1 MSDSDEKLQEL
12 IKAVQEISPQLA
24 NSWQATAII
33 ESLGYTDRIIKAEF
47 GFDNARDMG
56 QYIYESL
63 SKSPVPPKP
72 PKKVKFWKNIFDEI
86 RTFID
91 EFSQSFVYAIPL
103 ILMLIMEYLD
113 IGEKKDLLPPQLAS
127 LFTIVTVASLTTT
140 GGFVQ
145 MISRRGRFYIAL
157 GEIRQ
162 AQRVSASLLY
172 LGSIT
177 TIFLGFLGL
186 WFNFYRSLFAD
197 QYIVI
202 AIFYYVIL
210 SILWMLL
217 AVLSIQLRWNGPLV
231 LIGLSVFFVF
241 LRLQLGLGTLVAQ
254 IWAMF
259 VSLLVVI
266 ALVLFWFIKYR
277 NADSDSPVKLPRLSA
292 VVYLMSPYFGYGLAY
307 FSFIFA
313 DRIVA
318 GLAIN
323 PASGLLF
330 AIDSNYQKGMDLALL
345 NFLLLVPLV
354 EYLGYIF
361 IRYWYSKAKIL
372 TVDNLVKFSSNLYSR
387 YGLALISTVIFFGLS
402 VFLTVGILK
411 PDDWERQ
418 ETILALLG
426 CLGYLFFVIGLF
438 NGLILFSLNQGVAV
452 CRILI
457 IALIVN
463 LTVGYIFANTLSVF
477 WASLGLIFG
486 GFCFMIL
493 SARKVVHSIKK
504 PDYAYYIGGY

>member
-1 MSDSDEKLQEL
+1 MISSPDQKLQKL
-12 IKAVQEISPQLA
+12 IEAVQEISPQLA
-24 NSWQATAII
+24 NYWQATAIV

-47 GFDNARDMG
+47 GFDNARDIG
-56 QYIYESL
+56 KYVYDCL
-63 SKSPVPPKP
+63 SNSQPP
-72 PKKVKFWKNIFDEI
+72 PKKQKKINFWQKTFEELW
-86 RTFID
+86 TFID

-103 ILMLIMEYLD
+103 IMMLVMEYLG
-113 IGEKKDLLPPQLAS
+113 IGEKTELLPPQLAS
-127 LFTIVTVASLTTT
+127 LFTVVTMASLTTS

-145 MISRRGRFYIAL
+145 MISRRGQFYLKL

-162 AQRVSASLLY
+162 AQRVSTSLLY
-172 LGSIT
+172 LGIIT

-186 WFNFYRSLFAD
+186 WFGFYRSLFAD
-197 QYIVI
+197 EYIII
-202 AIFYYVIL
+202 AVFYYVVL

-231 LIGLSVFFVF
+231 LLGLSGFFLF

-266 ALVLFWFIKYR
+266 GLVLFWFIKHK
-277 NADSDSPVKLPRLSA
+277 NTDTGSGVKLPRLSA
-292 VVYLMSPYFGYGLAY
+292 VIYLMFPYFGYGLAY

-330 AIDSNYQKGMDLALL
+330 AINSEYQKGMDLALL

-361 IRYWYSKAKIL
+361 IRYWYSKAKKL
-372 TVDNLVKFSSNLYSR
+372 TANNLINFSSKLRSR
-387 YGLALISTVIFFGLS
+387 YWLTIAIAVIFFGLS
-402 VFLTVGILK
+402 VFMTVGILK
-411 PDDWERQ
+411 PDDWGEQ
-418 ETILALLG
+418 ETIQALLG
-426 CLGYLFFVIGLF
+426 CCGYLFFVIGLF
-438 NGLILFSLNQGVAV
+438 HGLILFSLNQAIAV
-452 CRILI
+452 FQTLI
-457 IALIVN
+457 FALTVN
-463 LTVGYIFANTLSVF
+463 ITVGYILAHAISVLF
-477 WASLGLIFG
+477 TSFGLILG
-486 GFCFMIL
+486 GFIFMVI
-493 SARKVVHSIKK
+493 SGKKVFSNH
-504 PDYAYYIGGY
+504 